1 MSTPITFP
9 SRLNSMYEPFL
20 MFSAFNWSKLPSTK
34 NTMSKVIDSADTY
47 ILPLSKEGFD
57 NLIRNNWEESEGIVN
72 TTSVWEYVKAMFASK
87 GRELTGSVGES
98 FMRQKGMAINDYI
111 ALCFNNT
118 DLRTFS
124 FSFDL
129 IPENQKESESIR
141 QIIRGMKHYSL
152 PSYTG
157 NNWQI
162 AYPYFWNIRMVFPQ
176 INQVIPVY
184 ECAMTS
190 ISDSYFADS
199 KVPLRD
205 GSPPLVSLQLEFS
218 ELSIPSRERFGLET
232 STTTTTSDTEINSW
246 IGYHNET

>member
-1 MSTPITFP
+1 MSTPIIFP

-34 NTMSKVIDSADTY
+34 NTMSKVNDSADTY

-57 NLIRNNWEESEGIVN
+57 NSIKNNWEESEGIVN

-98 FMRQKGMAINDYI
+98 FMRRKGIAINDYI

-129 IPENQKESESIR
+129 IPENPKESESIR
-141 QIIRGMKHYSL
+141 KIIGGMKYYSL

-157 NNWQI
+157 NDWQI

-218 ELSIPSRERFGLET
+218 ELSIPSRERFLI
-232 STTTTTSDTEINSW
+232 SDNSMTNSGEIKQWS
-246 IGYHNET
+246 GQ